1 MDGDPRIVVIIPCF
15 NDGRFLRGALASLA
29 GAEPLEILVV
39 DDHSTEPETRR
50 VLEELETHGTRVIHH
65 DRNRG
70 VAAART
76 TGLRASRARYVF
88 PLDADDVAEPASLS
102 RMADM
107 LDSHP
112 EAGVCFGDYREF
124 GDSEVVR
131 AVPDWLDPYRIA
143 YTNEYPV
150 SSMYRRS
157 RLEEVGGWPVRDRQP
172 MFEDWDLWM
181 DLAINGERGI
191 HLGVG
196 NVVYHRRLHG
206 TRQLQRGKKR
216 YGQLYRRMRA
226 DHPELFGRLREH
238 RRASDMSRPRK
249 LLYPLVYGHR
259 PRMSFEPRIKALLD
273 RAGVWTLRR

>member
-1 MDGDPRIVVIIPCF
+1 MIIPCF
-15 NDGRFLRGALASLA
+15 NDGRFLKGVLASLD
-29 GAEPLEILVV
+29 GAEPLEVLVV
-39 DDHSTEPETRR
+39 DDHSTDPDTRR
-50 VLEELETHGTRVIHH
+50 ELEALEANGTRVIHH

-88 PLDADDVAEPASLS
+88 PLDADDLAEPPSLS
-102 RMADM
+102 AMADM
-107 LDSHP
+107 LDAHP

-124 GDSEVVR
+124 GDSELVR
-131 AVPDWLDPYRIA
+131 AVPLWLDPYRIA

-150 SSMYRRS
+150 SSMFRRS

-181 DLAINGERGI
+181 DLASRGERGI

-196 NVVYHRRLHG
+196 PVVYHRRLHG
-206 TRQLQRGKKR
+206 LRLLQRGKQR
-216 YGQLYRRMRA
+216 YGQLYRQMRA

-238 RRASDMSRPRK
+238 RRASDLSRPRK
-249 LLYPLVYGHR
+249 LLYPVVYGRR
-259 PRMSFEPRIKALLD
+259 PRLRIEPRIKALLD